1 MSGVVQWFVGRV
13 RCSRWR
19 FRKVWMQRPEQRR
32 TDESGNLPARQV
44 RLDKSTSTHAN
55 ANAGMFVCYLG
66 DIAYLVNDI

>member
-1 MSGVVQWFVGRV
+1 
-13 RCSRWR
+13 
-19 FRKVWMQRPEQRR
+19 MQRPEQRR

-55 ANAGMFVCYLG
+55 AGMFVCYLG